1 MPLSACLSEVKP
13 HSLFSHLF
21 SLPPWDLCAPYS
33 SVWKALPLGLPKPT
47 LLLFQLWFL
56 QASSSEKPGL
66 LSSWSF
72 PRLSTQTSPVTA
84 SWREGLRVLASL
96 IYLAFPLWRM
106 RPLWGSK
113 PVCLVPCLAPRKHLM
128 TAPGTADLSCHRESS
143 WGSGEPRG
151 SSSSCLLFSY

>member
-1 MPLSACLSEVKP
+1 MVCKELPTPPHLQGSPCSQACWGPLSVPPALPCPAPPCPALPCPACRGKAILSAR
-13 HSLFSHLF
+13 HLA
-21 SLPPWDLCAPYS
+21 LCSGSRRLIPALAPALS

-96 IYLAFPLWRM
+96 ICLAFPLWRM
-106 RPLWGSK
+106 RPL
-113 PVCLVPCLAPRKHLM
+113 
-128 TAPGTADLSCHRESS
+128 
-143 WGSGEPRG
+143 
-151 SSSSCLLFSY
+151 

>member
-1 MPLSACLSEVKP
+1 MVCKELPTPPHLQGSPCSQACWGPLSVPPAPPCPAPPPPRPAGGKASLSA
-13 HSLFSHLF
+13 HHLA
-21 SLPPWDLCAPYS
+21 LCSGSRRLIPALAPALS
-33 SVWKALPLGLPKPT
+33 SAWKALPLGLPRPT

-106 RPLWGSK
+106 
-113 PVCLVPCLAPRKHLM
+113 
-128 TAPGTADLSCHRESS
+128 
-143 WGSGEPRG
+143 
-151 SSSSCLLFSY
+151 